1 MNQLTLS
8 LIPHDYDG
16 TPISQRAIDG
26 YVNATAMCKAV
37 NKKFGDYTRTSATQE
52 FLSELSAAT
61 GIPVTGLVLS
71 IQGGVPELQGS
82 WVHPDVAINLGQ
94 WCSPKFAVA
103 VSRWVR
109 DWMQGKIAKGKL
121 PYHID
126 RYMANRSA
134 IPHTHFSMLNEMMFG
149 FVGQMEKDGYTL
161 PETMVPDISMGKMFC
176 KWLRDEKGIDTKKL
190 PTYKHRYQ
198 DGRVVDAKLYPNS
211 VLADFRRHFHEEWLP
226 NHAMAYFQSRDP
238 KALPYL
244 KKLLPNVQFKQLTD

>member
-1 MNQLTLS
+1 MFS
-8 LIPHDYDG
+8 IIPHEVDG
-16 TPISQRAIDG
+16 KLINQRAVDG

-37 NKKFGDYTRTSATQE
+37 SKNFADYRRLLNTEA
-52 FLSELSAAT
+52 FLKELSSVV
-61 GIPVTGLVLS
+61 GIPITELVYS
-71 IQGGVPELQGS
+71 YQGGNPQTQGT

-109 DWMQGKIAKGKL
+109 DWMAGKFQKGSL
-121 PYHID
+121 PYHVE
-126 RYMANRSA
+126 RYMANRSE

-149 FVGQMEKDGYTL
+149 FVGQLEKDGYTL
-161 PETMVPDISMGKMFC
+161 PEILVPDISMGKIWC
-176 KWLRDEKGIDTKKL
+176 KWLREKKGIATDSL

-211 VLADFRRHFHEEWLP
+211 VLADFRQHFHEEWLP
-226 NHAMAYFQSRDP
+226 KHAVKYFEVKDP

-244 KKLLPNVQFKQLTD
+244 QKLLPAVKFKQLTN

>member
-8 LIPHDYDG
+8 FIPHDYDG
-16 TPISQRAIDG
+16 NLISQRAIDG

-37 NKKFGDYTRTSATQE
+37 NKKFGDYTRLSATQE
-52 FLSELSAAT
+52 FLKELASVT
-61 GIPVTGLVLS
+61 GIPVTGLIIS
-71 IQGGVPELQGS
+71 MQGGTPELQGS

-109 DWMQGKIAKGKL
+109 DWMTGKFAKGQL
-121 PYHID
+121 PYHIE
-126 RYMANRSA
+126 RYMANRSE
-134 IPHTHFSMLNEMMFG
+134 IPHTHFSMLNEMTFG
-149 FVGQMEKDGYTL
+149 LVGQMEKDGYTL
-161 PETMVPDISMGKMFC
+161 PERMIPDISMGLIFC
-176 KWLRDEKGIDTKKL
+176 KWLREEKGLDTKKL

-226 NHAMAYFQSRDP
+226 KRAVDYFRKHDP
-238 KALPYL
+238 KALPFL
-244 KKLLPNVQFKQLTD
+244 QKLLPAVQFKQLTD